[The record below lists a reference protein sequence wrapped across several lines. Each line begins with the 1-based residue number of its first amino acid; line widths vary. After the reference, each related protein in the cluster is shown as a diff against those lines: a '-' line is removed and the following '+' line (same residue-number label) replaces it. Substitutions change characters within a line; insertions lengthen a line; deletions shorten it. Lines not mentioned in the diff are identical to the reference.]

1 MGLAIRLVLG
11 TAFLWSG
18 ASKMSDLGEFAD
30 AIRLYRLI
38 PGVTAGA
45 AARLVAWIESALGTA
60 LLVGLGVTW
69 ASRLGIGLLAIFTVA
84 IGINLVR
91 GRRIPCGC
99 RRNSTEPIQVKHILR
114 NSAAL
119 LALAYL
125 AGLPVH
131 RWAIDSFLSS

>member
-1 MGLAIRLVLG
+1 VLG
-11 TAFLWSG
+11 TIFLWSG
-18 ASKMSDLGEFAD
+18 TSKLADLGEFAD
-30 AIRLYRLI
+30 AIALYRLI
-38 PGVTAGA
+38 PRVTAGA
-45 AARLVAWIESALGTA
+45 AARLVAWFEAALGTA
-60 LLVGLGVTW
+60 LLVGLGVSW

-99 RRNSTEPIQVKHILR
+99 RRHSSEPIQIKHILR
-114 NSAAL
+114 NSVAV

-131 RWAIDSFLSS
+131 QWAIDSFLRG